1 MHTYVKEPR
10 FHVTCQLEAPDM
22 KTETLIFE
30 GETPRELMDQYKQ
43 LIGDGNASVS
53 VSTDMSIKKFGA
65 GSSAMVTVSLT
76 CNQDQQT
83 IAAAIDL
90 AAQTG
95 RYYAKA
101 YQQQAEGELRTLLQ
115 SQGRPVEF

>member
-10 FHVTCQLEAPDM
+10 FSVTCQLEAPGL
-22 KTETLIFE
+22 KTETFVYD
-30 GETPRELMDQYKQ
+30 GETPREIMDQYKQ

-53 VSTDMSIKKFGA
+53 VSTDMSVKKFGA
-65 GSSAMVTVSLT
+65 GASAMVTVSLT

-83 IAAAIDL
+83 ITAAIDL

-101 YQQQAEGELRTLLQ
+101 YQQQAEGELRALLQ
-115 SQGRPVEF
+115 SQNRAVEF